1 MALERRALG
10 VQIQLSQARSPAAQN
25 QRTSFD
31 EGGNQVTL
39 PAGLRMQANIQ
50 NAGGLSDGTL
60 DLTIWGMTRS
70 LMNQLATLGIQINL
84 LPKNTITLTA
94 GVAGKMSTAF
104 VGYIT
109 AAEADFNGMPEPSFH
124 ITAHTLGAYAT
135 APAEATSYQG
145 AASVAEIMSN
155 FATKMNLRFENSG
168 VDVTLKNPV
177 FTGSL
182 RDQAR
187 AAVKASGILWNNGEG
202 GTLAIWPRTGSRGG
216 LIPVIAPPP
225 KGAMIGFPKYN
236 AYGVA
241 LRNLYDPTIG
251 YGQKVKVE
259 SSVLTPGEYVVIGL
273 SHALS
278 CEMPNGPWET
288 AITAYNPKL
297 PQRPLTNA
305 VR

>member
-1 MALERRALG
+1 MSLEKRALG
-10 VQIQLSQARSPAAQN
+10 VTIVLSKDRTPAVQN

-39 PAGLRMQANIQ
+39 PAGLRMIAQIQ
-50 NAGGLSDGTL
+50 HAGGLSDGVL

-84 LPKNTITLTA
+84 LPKNLITLTA
-94 GVAGKMSTAF
+94 GTPGKMSTVF
-104 VGYIT
+104 VGFIT
-109 AAEADFNGMPEPSFH
+109 AAEADFNAMPEPSFQ
-124 ITAHTLGAYAT
+124 ITAHTLGAFAA

-145 AASVAEIMSN
+145 AASVAEIMAN
-155 FATKMNLRFENSG
+155 FATKMGMRFENSG
-168 VDVTLKNPV
+168 VNVTLKNPV

-182 RDQAR
+182 RNQAR
-187 AAVKASGILWNNGEG
+187 KCVEHAGILWNNGEG
-202 GTLAIWPRTGSRGG
+202 GVIAIWPRNGSRGG

-236 AYGVA
+236 AFGVTV
-241 LRNLYDPTIG
+241 RNLYDPTIG
-251 YGQKVKVE
+251 YGQKVRVE
-259 SSVLTPGEYVVIGL
+259 SSVLTPGEYVVCGL
-273 SHALS
+273 SHALT

-288 AITAYNPKL
+288 QIVGYNPKM
-297 PQRPLTNA
+297 PTPLAGA